1 MMFVKNYFKKKQ
13 NRRFSYLFTL
23 SKMYYY
29 SKIHIIYL
37 MNKYSFE
44 LTDDYFTKDEK

>member
-1 MMFVKNYFKKKQ
+1 
-13 NRRFSYLFTL
+13 
-23 SKMYYY
+23 MYYY

-44 LTDDYFTKDEK
+44 LIDDYFTKDENTLA